1 MFVTVTT
8 LLSEKHNISIPVS
21 LKMEAV
27 CFSATPVGT
36 HNTKRCHNPR
46 TQMILHRN
54 LPGQTWRLVKSVTTT
69 HSLNPYYLG
78 RPTVHSMRY
87 ASHTRR
93 YGSGLF
99 CLREILSCTTHRANH
114 EFQQGRLR
122 TYNAT
127 LRNVRVTIVAV
138 SVALV
143 IQHAMR
149 MCRIILP
156 SVASLV
162 APHILHI
169 ISQMA
174 RF

>member
-1 MFVTVTT
+1 M
-8 LLSEKHNISIPVS
+8 
-21 LKMEAV
+21 
-27 CFSATPVGT
+27 
-36 HNTKRCHNPR
+36 
-46 TQMILHRN
+46 
-54 LPGQTWRLVKSVTTT
+54 GQTWRLVKSVTTT

-99 CLREILSCTTHRANH
+99 CLREILSCTTHTANH

-174 RF
+174 RFLGEKNRRKMRVLIFSKTLI